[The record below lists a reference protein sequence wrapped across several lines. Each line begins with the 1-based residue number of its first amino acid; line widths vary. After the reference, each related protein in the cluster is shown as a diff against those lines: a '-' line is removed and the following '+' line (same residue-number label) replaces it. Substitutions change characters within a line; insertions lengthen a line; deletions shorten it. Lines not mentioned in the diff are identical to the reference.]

1 MFTFL
6 AKPIGYLMA
15 LVYRLIDN
23 YGISIIILTVV
34 VRLCLVP
41 MYAKQIKYS
50 AAMAD
55 LQPKIQDLQ
64 KRYAHDK
71 NTLNQKMNELYQ
83 QENVSP
89 LSGCL
94 PLIIQMPIIFGL
106 YAVLREPLKYLTT
119 PEMIAAVH
127 ESFLWVPDLSQPD
140 TWILPIIAGVSTFF
154 TYTATSA
161 SGDPSA
167 NAMKSM
173 QYFFPVM
180 IFLLGRSF
188 PAGLALYWAVGNVF
202 MIFQTLYFNKKR
214 KQEKLRK
221 TAEETVRK
229 NRK

>member
-23 YGISIIILTVV
+23 YGISIIILTIV
-34 VRLCLVP
+34 VRFCLVP
-41 MYAKQIKYS
+41 LYSKQIKYS

-94 PLIIQMPIIFGL
+94 PLLIQMPIIFGL
-106 YAVLREPLKYLTT
+106 YAVLREPLKYLTS
-119 PEMIAAVH
+119 PGMIAAVH

-154 TYTATSA
+154 TYSATSS
-161 SGDPSA
+161 SGDPGA
-167 NAMKSM
+167 NTMKSM
-173 QYFFPVM
+173 QYIFPVM

-221 TAEETVRK
+221 EAEETVRK